1 MKRLLP
7 AVLMTVAV
15 ACGGSPGTEPTTVSA
30 ATTTT
35 TAAGT
40 TTTTSA
46 ATTTTE
52 APGLEG
58 EELLACM
65 VGGWTLDTDAFEA
78 EVQTILDPDRDYHL
92 VTVASGGGDL
102 RVTSD
107 STLTVV
113 FDSFTVTDLPVPE
126 DDGPPSPGV
135 IIESRQVASGEATAV
150 FELDGTVL
158 SVTETSG
165 PGLDVRGWYLEQGVS
180 ALQESSS
187 ATFHPGAM
195 VFGVETSP
203 PRAPTDVTV
212 ACDAE
217 RLAVGT
223 LFDPLSV
230 DAPRAVWLRSDGD
243 GR

>member
-1 MKRLLP
+1 
-7 AVLMTVAV
+7 MTVAV

-65 VGGWTLDTDAFEA
+65 VGGRTLDTDAFEA

-126 DDGPPSPGV
+126 DDDPPSPGV
-135 IIESRQVASGEATAV
+135 IIESRYVASGEATAV

-158 SVTETSG
+158 SIIETSG
-165 PGLDVRGWYLEQGVS
+165 PGLDFRGWYLEQGVS

-187 ATFHPGAM
+187 TTLHPGAM
-195 VFGVETSP
+195 VFGVETAP

-217 RLAVGT
+217 RLTVET
-223 LFDPLSV
+223 LFDPLWF